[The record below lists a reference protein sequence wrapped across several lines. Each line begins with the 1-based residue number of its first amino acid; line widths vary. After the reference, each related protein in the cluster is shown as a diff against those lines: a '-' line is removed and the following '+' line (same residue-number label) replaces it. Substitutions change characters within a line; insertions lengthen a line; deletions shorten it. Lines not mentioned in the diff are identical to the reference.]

1 MATLLLTVGVIAN
14 AGAQN
19 RLGSGIRKLF
29 SWENRKVE
37 LTQLDYSRF
46 PAFSMSEKNGMTIES
61 IIFDPHPTIVPI
73 EDKIEFT
80 DFSDLPDEYNI
91 WSHSSTIF
99 ARAVG

>member
-1 MATLLLTVGVIAN
+1 MHRGRHILATLLLTVGVIAN

-46 PAFSMSEKNGMTIES
+46 PAFSMSE
-61 IIFDPHPTIVPI
+61 
-73 EDKIEFT
+73 
-80 DFSDLPDEYNI
+80 
-91 WSHSSTIF
+91 
-99 ARAVG
+99 